1 MRQDICLS
9 IGSLNFDEIV
19 THLKNVALAE
29 IRIDL
34 LNLNHDELA
43 TIFKLHKNLIAT
55 YRTTSD
61 FETMLTLLTQAIGN
75 GCTFVDIDINTPN
88 IYLDKLIK
96 IAQSKGCKVI
106 LSYHNFEET
115 PDTKDLINIADKL
128 FSHGACIAKIACM
141 AQAPSDC
148 ARVMGLYENY
158 KNLVAFCMGTTGMVT
173 RISAPL
179 LGAPFTY
186 ASEGKWETA
195 PGQLSYTDANTIL
208 NILSGK

>member
-9 IGSLNFDEIV
+9 IGNLNFDEVV

-34 LNLNHDELA
+34 LNLNHDERA

-61 FETMLTLLTQAIGN
+61 FETMLALLTQAISN
-75 GCTFVDIDINTPN
+75 GCTYIDVDINTPN
-88 IYLDKLIK
+88 IYLEKLIE

-106 LSYHNFEET
+106 LSYHNFDET
-115 PDTKDLINIADKL
+115 PNSEVLIAMADKL
-128 FSHGACIAKIACM
+128 FSQGAYIAKIACM
-141 AQAPSDC
+141 AQAPPDC
-148 ARVMGLYENY
+148 ARVLGLYENY
-158 KNLVAFCMGTTGMVT
+158 KNLVAFCMGTAGMVT

-179 LGAPFTY
+179 IGAPFTY
-186 ASEGKWETA
+186 ASAGNWETA
-195 PGQLSYTDANTIL
+195 PGQLSYSDASTIL
-208 NILSGK
+208 DMLSVK